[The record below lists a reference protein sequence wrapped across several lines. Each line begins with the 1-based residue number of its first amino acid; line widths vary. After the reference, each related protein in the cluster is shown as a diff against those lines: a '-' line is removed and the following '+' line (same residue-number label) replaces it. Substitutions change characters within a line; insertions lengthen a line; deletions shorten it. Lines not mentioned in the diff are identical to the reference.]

1 MSLFKGRTDIYAR
14 RWEKRGKTGY
24 TPAYSFDWNE
34 YLRHKSS
41 GGNFH
46 NFNKKKKIPLT
57 RDVIKKHLIGAY
69 FIGIYPLFEDNTSY
83 FIAVDFDDRNWKK
96 DSKRFI
102 SECKILKIPAYIE
115 FLLKLYKKREK
126 YYRKAKIL

>member
-1 MSLFKGRTDIYAR
+1 M
-14 RWEKRGKTGY
+14 EKHGKTGY

-34 YLRHKSS
+34 YLRHKAS

-69 FIGIYPLFEDNTSY
+69 FIYYGRRK
-83 FIAVDFDDRNWKK
+83 VK
-96 DSKRFI
+96 FI
-102 SECKILKIPAYIE
+102 SIR
-115 FLLKLYKKREK
+115 KKK
-126 YYRKAKIL
+126 TFIDI